1 MKTNA
6 SSFTPLL
13 LAVVL
18 SLAAA
23 CDSDDAWEFV
33 ELPTSAELRCLV
45 LDDDGRL
52 LVGTLGDGLW
62 RDEAD
67 GWNRVPG
74 SEDLNIHRLLT
85 REGILYAATDAGLWA
100 LEPDGRLNH
109 AALDEPLWSLA
120 ADSDGLLIGGV
131 GTVHRF
137 STAGALAALPAG
149 LPDYAVTAVAAVGDV
164 IYAGTLGDGLWRL
177 EGESWQG
184 VADSRQKP
192 LEAERITL
200 LDYDPA
206 AEALYLG
213 SMYHGLYRSA
223 DGGGSFTKE
232 RGRGPEYNY
241 ITALVRGEGRLLIS
255 TAGIRANG
263 VFSSPEELLNW
274 QPVAGSPTTLRDLT
288 ADDTGRLWAV
298 ADDGLYR
305 GPTIDAAIPGE
316 EQP

>member
-1 MKTNA
+1 MKNNV
-6 SSFTPLL
+6 SSFTLL
-13 LAVVL
+13 PLAVAL

-23 CDSDDAWEFV
+23 CDSDDVWEFV

-62 RDEAD
+62 RDGDD
-67 GWNRVPG
+67 GWNRVSG

-85 REGILYAATDAGLWA
+85 HEGILYAATDAGLWT
-100 LEPDGRLNH
+100 LEPGGRLDH
-109 AALDEPLWSLA
+109 TAFDEPLWSLA
-120 ADSDGLLIGGV
+120 ADTDGLLVGGV
-131 GTVHRF
+131 GTVHRL
-137 STAGALAALPAG
+137 TAPGVLAALPAG
-149 LPDYAVTAVAAVGDV
+149 LPDHAVTAVAAVGDV

-177 EGESWQG
+177 EGGNWQG
-184 VADSRQKP
+184 VAGSRETP

-206 AEALYLG
+206 AETLYLG

-241 ITALVRGEGRLLIS
+241 ITALVREEGRLLIS
-255 TAGIRANG
+255 TAGIRAAG
-263 VFSSPEELLNW
+263 VYSSPDELLNW
-274 QPVAGSPTTLRDLT
+274 RPVAGSPKTLRELT
-288 ADDTGRLWAV
+288 ADDAGRLWAV

-305 GPTIDAAIPGE
+305 GPTIAAAITGE